1 MEYKT
6 MIFMLNM
13 LLKSQ
18 KAFAA
23 PLLDGSKA
31 ATGPDDVFRFVNNVK
46 GVAIAIVGVII
57 FGMIIYGGVLYI
69 SSAGNE
75 EKIQKAKQTLTAAI
89 FGLIIVILAYAII
102 SFVAS
107 TLGEGIS

>member
-46 GVAIAIVGVII
+46 GVAIAIVII